1 MKDDFFIIGAWL
13 LIPFIVSAV
22 VASSRFR
29 SKILL
34 AVVSAALFALI
45 GYAIYYAQT
54 HDGEQ
59 YVAASIFAFF
69 LGIVFFGVQLGAG
82 GVWIYQALKKK
93 RRDRP

>member
-1 MKDDFFIIGAWL
+1 MDDIFIIGAWL
-13 LIPFIVSAV
+13 LIPLGISAI

-34 AVVSAALFALI
+34 AVVSAALIGLI
-45 GYAIYYAQT
+45 AYAIYYAQT

-59 YVAASIFAFF
+59 YIAASFIAFF
-69 LGIVFFGVQLGAG
+69 FGIVFFGVQLGAG
-82 GVWIYQALKKK
+82 GVWVYKILKKK